1 MQENIILAGVGGQG
15 ILTNAKALC
24 VAALKLGLHIK
35 QAEVHGMSQR
45 GGAVESHL
53 RIADHE
59 IASDLIPLGQADLIL
74 SVEPMEALRYV
85 HYLREGGV
93 IVAST
98 NAYVNID
105 NYPPLE
111 DVLEQIAR
119 YPRHILLDA
128 DKLSKMAGSGRSANV
143 VLLGAA
149 SLQMDIDA
157 DELENAVV
165 AMFQAKGE
173 KIVEMNRKA
182 FRAGRAAGAAY
193 LDGIEQGVPFRTVL
207 EWLDSLSLEQ
217 ILAPGG
223 LDTSAL
229 KKNCGENR
237 LSGAEIEAF
246 EQRLIEIHRQ
256 GRRQI
261 FEHEVYALVRI
272 VGAIAPPRHVFVP
285 AGQVIDQSALDHLPG
300 SRVVLKLVSQDVV
313 HKTEARAVRFV
324 PRDISVV
331 RAEIAQ
337 MLADH
342 ADKRIEGVL
351 VVEFVEGAHSGFAS
365 ELFVGVRA
373 TREFGPVIAAGI
385 GGVDTEYLARK
396 MRPGIAVAKAIAT
409 DVTAE
414 EFFALFRK
422 TAAYDILAGRT
433 RGHRRVVSDGELLR
447 CFRAFI
453 AIARHFCV
461 DRGETGPD
469 IAELEVNPFA
479 FRQNHMVPVDGRGR
493 MATAVK
499 TPPARPI
506 DKVRNLL
513 EPRSIAVIGV
523 SAKGHNFGRVILN
536 NVKRCGF
543 DREHLWV
550 VKEGLDE
557 IDGVRCVPCVA
568 DLPEPID
575 MVVVAVPAPAL
586 PGVIDEIAASGK
598 VASVI
603 LIPGGVGE
611 KEGSSDLERD
621 TRAAIRHAHQRPD
634 GGPVFV
640 GPNSMGI
647 QSRVGRYDTFFI
659 PQTKLD
665 NRMDR
670 PPHRVAI
677 ISQSGAFIITRLSN
691 LETLDPALALSIGN
705 QFDLTLSD
713 YLKIIG
719 ERDDIDAIGVYA
731 EGFND
736 MDGLDFIKAVEQARA
751 RNKVVVFYKAGR
763 TETGRSAAAGHTA
776 SVAGDYDIC
785 QAAAEAAG
793 AIIVDTFKEFEQV
806 LQVATALHDKPVR
819 GTRIGAVSNAGYET
833 VGMADNTRGTRYEIS
848 IPALSKNTREKLL
861 AALATHKLDTL
872 VNARNPLDLT
882 PMATDQAYEDCLRV
896 LLASEDVDALVVAAV
911 PLTPALR
918 TTPDE
923 IARGDSLI
931 DRLPRLLREF
941 SKPMVAVIDCG
952 ALYDPLAAGIRDG
965 GVPVFRSADQ
975 AMRSLG
981 RYLCHR
987 AARRAVASPPQSAP
1001 ADAILPP
1008 AAPARDTVTQPSGTT
1023 CD

>member
-85 HYLREGGV
+85 QYLREGGV

-149 SLQMDIDA
+149 SLQLDIDA
-157 DELENAVV
+157 DALENAVV

-193 LDGIEQGVPFRTVL
+193 LDGVEQGVPFRTVL
-207 EWLDSLSLEQ
+207 QWLDSLTLEQ
-217 ILAPGG
+217 MLAPDGI
-223 LDTSAL
+223 DTAAL
-229 KKNCGENR
+229 KKNCGEDR

-272 VGAIAPPRHVFVP
+272 VGAIAPPRYVFVP
-285 AGQVIDQSALDHLPG
+285 AGQTIDQSALDGLPG

-324 PRDISVV
+324 PREIGAV

-337 MLADH
+337 MCTDH

-396 MRPGIAVAKAIAT
+396 MQPGIAVAKAIAT

-414 EFFALFRK
+414 EFFELFKK

-499 TPPARPI
+499 APPARPI
-506 DKVRNLL
+506 EKIRNLL
-513 EPRSIAVIGV
+513 EPRSIAVMGV

-536 NVKRCGF
+536 NVRQCGF
-543 DREHLWV
+543 DPRHLWV
-550 VKEGLDE
+550 IKEGLDE
-557 IDGVRCVPCVA
+557 IDGVRCVPRIT
-568 DLPEPID
+568 DLPEPAD

-598 VASVI
+598 AASVI

-611 KEGSSDLERD
+611 KEGSGDLERD
-621 TRAAIRHAHQRPD
+621 TRAAIARAHQRED
-634 GGPVFV
+634 RGPVFV

-659 PQTKLD
+659 PPAKLD
-665 NRMDR
+665 NRMDH
-670 PPHRVAI
+670 PPRRVAI

-719 ERDDIDAIGVYA
+719 QRDDIDAIGVYA

-736 MDGLDFIKAVEQARA
+736 MDGLEFIKAVEQARDHG
-751 RNKVVVFYKAGR
+751 KVVVFYKAGR

-785 QAAAEAAG
+785 QAAGEAAG

-806 LQVATALHDKPVR
+806 LHIATALHDKPVR
-819 GTRIGAVSNAGYET
+819 GTRVGAISNAGYET
-833 VGMADNTRGTRYEIS
+833 VGMADNTRGTRYEVS
-848 IPALSKNTREKLL
+848 IPPLGEDTRKKLL
-861 AALATHKLDTL
+861 EALATHKLDAL

-896 LLASEDVDALVVAAV
+896 LLDSPDVDAVVVSAV

-923 IARGDSLI
+923 LKQGGSLVE
-931 DRLPRLLREF
+931 RLPRLLREF
-941 SKPMVAVIDCG
+941 SKPLVAVIDCG

-987 AARRAVASPPQSAP
+987 APRAAVVAPPRSTS
-1001 ADAILPP
+1001 ADAVLP
-1008 AAPARDTVTQPSGTT
+1008 AGKATRDAIAQPSGT
-1023 CD
+1023 